1 MTKDRGGF
9 RYDSFRP
16 PVDLGDNDMTFVPRQ
31 RVMVGQAKGPD
42 VELMVE
48 GDEWYATYE
57 TSGGHPAVYDDAAGL
72 FCYARLIHGRF
83 ESTGVPVSQSPPAD
97 SAPPHAEEAASV
109 KRAKVAA
116 KEAQRASR
124 THRSEGERGPS
135 PERRKSS

>member
-1 MTKDRGGF
+1 MT
-9 RYDSFRP
+9 SA
-16 PVDLGDNDMTFVPRQ
+16 PRQ
-31 RVMVGQAKGPD
+31 RVMLGQANGPD

-57 TSGGHPAVYDDAAGL
+57 TASGHPAVYDDAAGL
-72 FCYARLIHGRF
+72 FCYARLIDGRF

-116 KEAQRASR
+116 REAQRVSR
-124 THRSEGERGPS
+124 GHRTEGRAGPS
-135 PERRKSS
+135 